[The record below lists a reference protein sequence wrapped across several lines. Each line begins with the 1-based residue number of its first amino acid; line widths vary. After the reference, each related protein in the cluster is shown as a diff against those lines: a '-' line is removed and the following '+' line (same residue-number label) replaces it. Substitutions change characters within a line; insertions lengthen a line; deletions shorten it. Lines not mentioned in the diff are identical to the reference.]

1 MKNVTKNRNL
11 RIIAASITGFALF
24 CSLLTGCI
32 FTVTFPDETVSSTVA
47 KATTAARTTAS
58 ESSVSKELPYGV
70 SLQVDSSVLVP
81 CRFERV
87 VDGDTII
94 VHDPDNNRLRVRL
107 TGINSPESV
116 AEDESRNTEEGR
128 VASKFMKELMKD
140 IKTVY
145 LEYDEGRTDQYNR
158 TLAYVWFE
166 YGDTYI
172 MLNEIMLATGHAKP
186 VYIKPNLRYADDFR
200 KYEKKAK

>member
-1 MKNVTKNRNL
+1 MTANRK
-11 RIIAASITGFALF
+11 IQT
-24 CSLLTGCI
+24 
-32 FTVTFPDETVSSTVA
+32 
-47 KATTAARTTAS
+47 
-58 ESSVSKELPYGV
+58 
-70 SLQVDSSVLVP
+70 
-81 CRFERV
+81 
-87 VDGDTII
+87 
-94 VHDPDNNRLRVRL
+94 DNNRLRVRL

-145 LEYDEGRTDQYNR
+145 LEYDEERTDQYNR
-158 TLAYVWFE
+158 ALAYVWIE